1 MRNILIAKLA
11 AALCILAGLAVLKEP
26 KPGNV
31 GIGMLYSVPYL
42 LAAFYPAKRPS
53 ELQSI
58 CIATSLPMAA
68 LAGFVVLLN
77 SFFRGPM
84 LPAFVFFAIAN
95 VALLVCGSLIRHE
108 PDAKTRRMM
117 PLFFLA
123 AFSYAVFLTW
133 MLYTSRAFD
142 RM

>member
-1 MRNILIAKLA
+1 MQDILIARLA
-11 AALCILAGLAVLKEP
+11 AALCVLAGLPVLKEP
-26 KPGNV
+26 RPGNV

-58 CIATSLPMAA
+58 CIGTSLPMAG
-68 LAGFVVLLN
+68 LAGLVLLLN
-77 SFFRGPM
+77 FFFRGPM
-84 LPAFVFFAIAN
+84 LPAFFFFAIAN

-123 AFSYAVFLTW
+123 AFSYPVFLTW
-133 MLYTSRAFD
+133 MLYASRAFD

>member
-1 MRNILIAKLA
+1 VRDILIAKLA
-11 AALCILAGLAVLKEP
+11 AALCILAGLPVLKEP
-26 KPGNV
+26 KVGNV

-58 CIATSLPMAA
+58 CIGTSLPMAA
-68 LAGFVVLLN
+68 LAGLGMLLN
-77 SFFRGPM
+77 FFFRGPM
-84 LPAFVFFAIAN
+84 LPAFVCFAIAN
-95 VALLVCGSLIRHE
+95 VALLVCGSRIRHE
-108 PDAKTRRMM
+108 PDAKTRRMT

-123 AFSYAVFLTW
+123 AISYPVLLTW